1 MDAVTLQE
9 IFDSQVEF
17 TPSQVCVILGIHNIW
32 TKYHAHA
39 KSGTF
44 PPTYYK
50 EMKELA
56 VEHEVEYTEPMFRSG
71 LREVPMSPTVH

>member
-32 TKYHAHA
+32 TKYHAEA
-39 KSGTF
+39 KSGAF
-44 PPTYYK
+44 PSTYYK

-56 VEHEVEYTEPMFRSG
+56 DEHEVKYTEPVFRKG
-71 LREVPMSPTVH
+71 LREVSTSPTLH